1 MTSMLSAAVL
11 TGILIFSPMADSQP
25 ATAPRINPA
34 NGMPESDAASAPRLD
49 PATGQP
55 AAKPDE
61 LTPETALNAPYS
73 ADVEV
78 HQLIFKGQYDEAL
91 QRCLAFHDQ
100 YKTSGSLIPLLSDW
114 IELGRRFPKAKA
126 ALIEIR
132 DRDAREF
139 SEGRGYFD
147 LFSEVNS
154 INGYLHQDD
163 ETYALFKSFRDK
175 DPDLAQQC
183 YLFVEG
189 LLVAKGEYQ
198 WCYDHM
204 GDPQGRF
211 DSIHQ
216 SLTMQLDN
224 QKRMAAMNEAGKQ
237 RIAVMNRQH
246 GFTNM
251 PPFSPPDT
259 SAMMRRNAENNFAGE
274 TRRLIEIL
282 VATGHKADAEKIRN
296 QAVTILDD
304 PRLQSAVSDADQKLK
319 K

>member
-1 MTSMLSAAVL
+1 
-11 TGILIFSPMADSQP
+11 
-25 ATAPRINPA
+25 
-34 NGMPESDAASAPRLD
+34 
-49 PATGQP
+49 
-55 AAKPDE
+55 
-61 LTPETALNAPYS
+61 
-73 ADVEV
+73 
-78 HQLIFKGQYDEAL
+78 
-91 QRCLAFHDQ
+91 
-100 YKTSGSLIPLLSDW
+100 LIPLLSDW

-147 LFSEVNS
+147 LFSEIYS

-175 DPDLAQQC
+175 DPDLTQQC

-198 WCYDHM
+198 WCYDHL

-237 RIAVMNRQH
+237 RIAELNRQH
-246 GFTNM
+246 GFTNV
-251 PPFSPPDT
+251 PPFSAPDT

-296 QAVTILDD
+296 QAVAILDD